1 MGSIV
6 KRILSFLGG
15 IKLTVFLLFTLFLL
29 ILFATFAQ
37 VDYGIFEANK
47 RYFTSWFVWLNN
59 IPIFLGGYSIGL
71 LLIIN
76 LLLSHTTKFRFK
88 LNYLGIFLYS
98 FWFGSADILGSA
110 ITSFFGEEMQIAVKE
125 GPLKIIWIT
134 QMYLN

>member
-1 MGSIV
+1 MGNVV

-59 IPIFLGGYSIGL
+59 IPIFFGGYSIGF

-76 LLLSHTTKFRFK
+76 LLLSHATKFRFK
-88 LNYLGIFLYS
+88 LN
-98 FWFGSADILGSA
+98 
-110 ITSFFGEEMQIAVKE
+110 
-125 GPLKIIWIT
+125 
-134 QMYLN
+134 